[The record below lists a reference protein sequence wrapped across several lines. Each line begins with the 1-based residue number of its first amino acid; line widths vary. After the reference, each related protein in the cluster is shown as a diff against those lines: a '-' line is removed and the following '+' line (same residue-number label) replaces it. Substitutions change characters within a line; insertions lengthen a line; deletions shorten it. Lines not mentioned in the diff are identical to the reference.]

1 MKLRSASGHFI
12 SRHAEVSLLLIA
24 GALFLFNQWHMMA
37 IHSLLPNALAAGW
50 DSGGMPVATSGV
62 ATDVLP
68 HGVPAQYGAVLG
80 VSFDD
85 AAAAMPI
92 LQKFD
97 SESGTITLTS
107 ALQQRYIAIASRTA
121 CEFCCGATTL
131 VFTDGKPACGCAHSG
146 AMRGVARYL
155 LQNYP
160 QMTDTQ
166 ILAEVNRWKAA
177 FFPGPTVAKARGGAT
192 GQPTSPTSSS
202 SGALPAQVGGC

>member
-24 GALFLFNQWHMMA
+24 GALFLFNQWHMAA
-37 IHSLLPNALAAGW
+37 IHALLPDALAAGW
-50 DSGGMPVATSGV
+50 DAGGMPVAANGV
-62 ATDVLP
+62 AADVLP

-80 VSFDD
+80 ISFDD
-85 AAAAMPI
+85 AARAMPI

-97 SESGTITLTS
+97 SESGTVTLS
-107 ALQQRYIAIASRTA
+107 SEAQQRYIAIASQTA
-121 CEFCCGATTL
+121 CEFCCGAKTL
-131 VFTDGKPACGCAHSG
+131 VFPDGKPACGCAHSS
-146 AMRGVARYL
+146 AMRSVARYL

-160 QMTDTQ
+160 QMTDAQ

-192 GQPTSPTSSS
+192 AQPANPSAS

>member
-1 MKLRSASGHFI
+1 MAHMKLRSASGHFI
-12 SRHAEVSLLLIA
+12 SRHAEVSLLLIV

-50 DSGGMPVATSGV
+50 DSGGVPVATTG
-62 ATDVLP
+62 TDVLP
-68 HGVPAQYGAVLG
+68 HGVPARYGAELG
-80 VSFDD
+80 ISFDD
-85 AAAAMPI
+85 AASAMPI

-97 SESGTITLTS
+97 SESGTITLTG

-131 VFTDGKPACGCAHSG
+131 VFPDGKPACACAHSS

-155 LQNYP
+155 LQKYP
-160 QMTDTQ
+160 QMTDAE
-166 ILAEVNRWKAA
+166 ILGEVNRWKAA
-177 FFPGPTVAKARGGAT
+177 FFPGPTVAKARGGAA
-192 GQPTSPTSSS
+192 GQPTSSS